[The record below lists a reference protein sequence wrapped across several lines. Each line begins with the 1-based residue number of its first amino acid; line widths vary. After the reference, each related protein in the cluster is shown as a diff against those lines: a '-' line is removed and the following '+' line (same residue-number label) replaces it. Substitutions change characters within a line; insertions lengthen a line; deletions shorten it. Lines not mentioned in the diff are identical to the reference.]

1 MRSVFRLLIAAAVG
15 CGLLMPPVVRA
26 QGASAASAQQT
37 APGWI
42 FTPSIVFGGTWDDN
56 VLLVNPGTNPPADYG
71 SPISPSASLNY
82 TGKYTRF
89 SSGYAGSFVR
99 YMTLTEL
106 NSIQQSVRA
115 TIEQRANARVTFFG
129 QEFFNAAPTTDVLQL
144 AGIPFYRTGSRSNTA
159 SGGIQAALSKRVKLR
174 STYSL
179 HAVDFDTNAFT
190 SNQLQGGH
198 AHDVT
203 TTVDYAI
210 SRRFSAGGEYEFIG
224 ALVHGRVVG
233 GIAGPDDRFNMQTAT
248 ATAQYQVDAGTEI
261 NGGFGVAI
269 LGAGL
274 AHEART
280 GPEWR
285 AGVSHKTGRGVFSA
299 SYLRSYIPSFGFGG
313 TFQNEQWG
321 ANLRM
326 PLGRTRAYVDGGIT
340 WLNNDPLDT
349 DQPSL
354 QSSWIST
361 TVGYYATRWLS
372 LEGFYGRTQQD
383 SQRVGGQL
391 ERNQVGFRAV
401 AVKPLK
407 LR

>member
-1 MRSVFRLLIAAAVG
+1 MRSVSRLFAAAAIG

-26 QGASAASAQQT
+26 QGAAMSTQQT

-71 SPISPSASLNY
+71 SPIAPSASLNY

-89 SSGYAGSFVR
+89 SSGYSGSFVR

-106 NSIQQSVRA
+106 NSLQQSLRA
-115 TIEQRANARVTFFG
+115 TIEQRANARLTFFG

-159 SGGIQAALSKRVKLR
+159 SGGLQADLAKRVRLR
-174 STYSL
+174 SSYSL

-198 AHDVT
+198 AHDIT
-203 TTVDYAI
+203 TTVDYSI
-210 SRRFSAGGEYEFIG
+210 SRRFTAGGEYEFSRAI
-224 ALVHGRVVG
+224 VNGRIIG
-233 GIAGPDDRFNMQTAT
+233 GIPGPEDRFNMQTAT
-248 ATAQYQVDAGTEI
+248 LTAQYQVDAGTEI
-261 NGGFGVAI
+261 YGGFGIAM

-274 AHEART
+274 THEART

-285 AGVSHKTGRGVFSA
+285 AGVSHKAGRGLVSA

-321 ANLRM
+321 ANVRM
-326 PLGRTRAYVDGGIT
+326 PLGRTRTYVDGGVT

-354 QSSWIST
+354 HSGWVSAS
-361 TVGYYATRWLS
+361 VGYSATRWLS

-391 ERNQVGFRAV
+391 ERNQVGFRVV
-401 AVKPLK
+401 AAKPLK

>member
-1 MRSVFRLLIAAAVG
+1 
-15 CGLLMPPVVRA
+15 
-26 QGASAASAQQT
+26 
-37 APGWI
+37 
-42 FTPSIVFGGTWDDN
+42 
-56 VLLVNPGTNPPADYG
+56 
-71 SPISPSASLNY
+71 LNY

-89 SSGYAGSFVR
+89 SSGYTGSFVR

-106 NSIQQSVRA
+106 NSLQQSVRA
-115 TIEQRANARVTFFG
+115 TIDQRVNARVAVFA
-129 QEFFNAAPTTDVLQL
+129 QEFFAAAPTTDVLQL

-159 SGGIQAALSKRVKLR
+159 SGGMQAALSKRVKLK

-179 HAVDFDTNAFT
+179 HAVDFDTNTFT

-198 AHDVT
+198 AHDIT
-203 TTVDYAI
+203 NTIEYAI
-210 SRRFSAGGEYEFIG
+210 SRRLTAGGEYEFSRAIVNGRIIG
-224 ALVHGRVVG
+224 GV
-233 GIAGPDDRFNMQTAT
+233 AGPEDRFNMQTAT
-248 ATAQYQVDAGTEI
+248 ATAQYQVDAGTAI
-261 NGGFGVAI
+261 YGGVGVAI

-285 AGVSHKTGRGVFSA
+285 AGFSHKTGRGVVSA

-313 TFQNEQWG
+313 TFQNQQWG
-321 ANLRM
+321 ANVRM

-354 QSSWIST
+354 QSSWISS